1 MKEKTKNVFTISYK
15 LNVKKIKELL
25 SDKNSPLNGFEKHVI
40 QEGLKEILFGNGP
53 INFISNIGIDVGV
66 RDITPAMRQYLIE
79 YELIEIDDTVDS
91 KTGEVN
97 IKHKN

>member
-1 MKEKTKNVFTISYK
+1 M
-15 LNVKKIKELL
+15 
-25 SDKNSPLNGFEKHVI
+25 
-40 QEGLKEILFGNGP
+40 FGNGP